1 MDYNRTFKS
10 ITPESALKTLAFTHV
25 ALLAFQM
32 LFAIVAFAQTT
43 RMYVSIM
50 NMNDQFVFIVP
61 VLALGGFF
69 GGYLIFKKQKY
80 ALRDKDSL
88 QERLAK
94 YQSVLITRFML
105 IQGPS
110 VFATVAYILSGN
122 IFFLLITG
130 LMCGYFIFLRPTRE
144 KIESDLRFS
153 FDSPMVG
160 QLGHEEITKFF
171 LPIKYVAG

>member
-1 MDYNRTFKS
+1 MLLGIPMDYNRTFKS

-144 KIESDLRFS
+144 KIESDLRFG
-153 FDSPMVG
+153 FDSAMVG
-160 QLGHEEITKFF
+160 QLEHKEIN
-171 LPIKYVAG
+171 

>member
-1 MDYNRTFKS
+1 MLLLGIPMDYNRTFKS
-10 ITPESALKTLAFTHV
+10 TTPESTLKTLAFTHV

-160 QLGHEEITKFF
+160 QLGHEEIN
-171 LPIKYVAG
+171 